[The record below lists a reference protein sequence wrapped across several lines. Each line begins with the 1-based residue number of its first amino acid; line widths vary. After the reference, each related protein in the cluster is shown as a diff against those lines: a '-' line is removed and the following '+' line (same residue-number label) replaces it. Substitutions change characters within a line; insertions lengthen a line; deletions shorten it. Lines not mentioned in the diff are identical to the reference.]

1 MKFSVEKSDLIDA
14 LTMASSIISPRTN
27 LPVLNNVL
35 IQVSTDS
42 RLEISATDL
51 DIGIK
56 VSIQA
61 NVESPGGISI
71 NSKKLFDFV
80 REIDSDNLE
89 FVVKKNYHAHLSAGN
104 VSARFYG
111 LPEEEFPSMPSVDSK
126 TSIDIPSDV
135 LSNLI
140 SLSIFAATKD
150 TTRYELNGILFE
162 FRKDSLRCVASDGK
176 RLSLA
181 ETSIDSNISKTFILP
196 LKACSELH
204 RFMPDGDVINVSI
217 GDNVVCFSWGNVE
230 VVSRIIEADYP
241 PYQQVIPQEKEEK
254 AIVDRAIFLSAL
266 KRASIFVSSDS
277 YAVRLDF
284 YRNKLILTKDS
295 QDVGSS
301 REEIKIEYPGE
312 DITIGVNPEYLIDML
327 KAVPLDPVKMELISP
342 DRPIVV
348 RDSINVDGRDFSYM
362 YLVSPMRI

>member
-35 IQVSTDS
+35 IQSGNNGLDIT
-42 RLEISATDL
+42 ATDL
-51 DIGIK
+51 DIGVK
-56 VSIQA
+56 VSIPA
-61 NVESPGGISI
+61 NIESPGGISI
-71 NSKKLFDFV
+71 NSRKLFDFI
-80 REIDSDNLE
+80 REIDSETLE
-89 FVVKKNYHAHLSAGN
+89 FVVKKNYHAHISAGS

-111 LPEEEFPSMPSVDSK
+111 LPEEEFPSMPSVDGK
-126 TSIDIPSDV
+126 TSIKIASEV
-135 LSNLI
+135 LLSLI

-162 FRKDSLRCVASDGK
+162 FKKGALRCVASDGK

-181 ETSIDSNISKTFILP
+181 EVALDSGVSKTFILP

-204 RFMPDGDVINVSI
+204 RFMPEGVAIEVTI
-217 GDNVVCFSWGNVE
+217 GDNVVSFSWGNVE

-254 AIVDRAIFLSAL
+254 AIVERGVLLSAL
-266 KRASIFVSSDS
+266 KRASIFVSSES

-284 YRNKLILTKDS
+284 YKNKLILTKDS
-295 QDVGSS
+295 QDIGSS
-301 REEIKIEYPGE
+301 REEIKIDYPGE

-327 KAVPLDPVKMELISP
+327 KAVPVDPVKMELIAP
-342 DRPIVV
+342 DRPIVI
-348 RDSINVDGRDFSYM
+348 RDTIDIEDMAFSYI